1 MGQEQPT
8 LQPLGAGAH
17 WLVET
22 GQGISSVKHMTLTI
36 SLLNLTASDS
46 NEPLEI
52 LMRFLV
58 I

>member
-1 MGQEQPT
+1 MGQERPT

-17 WLVET
+17 WLEM
-22 GQGISSVKHMTLTI
+22 GQGISSVKHVTLTI
-36 SLLNLTASDS
+36 GLLNLTASDS